1 MLVIAVRT
9 LETMFVVGAIGCVV
23 VLALTA
29 IEDLRTLL
37 GYDDDDKTDDRKSGE
52 AGEIHR
58 SAEKFSAHI
67 IPNH

>member
-37 GYDDDDKTDDRKSGE
+37 GLDDVDKTDESG
-52 AGEIHR
+52 AVHSR
-58 SAEKFSAHI
+58 AEKFSPTT